1 METTKNNTTTTE
13 KAVLGNVSLCSN
25 LMRTP
30 QVFDQYGPSVAG
42 VARDLVI
49 WAAWNGSKHV
59 RLNVKQFAEMF
70 GYTRAFLF
78 KRVEEAQA
86 TELKRSKFGPE
97 FKDIIGYAL
106 AKLQVQNLVFPDAA
120 MYVATDEGGVTRNYK
135 TLTVIRNLTSKTN
148 RTGTTYEFEVSAAFL
163 GNCRKRYQSFSLDT
177 YLQVRDHKARAYSSG
192 RKMYLHLCWKRK
204 VWDASKKQKG
214 VRPSEAKFDEL
225 ADVAGFTRKDERRT
239 AHEVRQLL
247 EDLAHLPGVRMSA
260 EVTKDYQTEQYGVTM
275 KRHTPTT

>member
-1 METTKNNTTTTE
+1 MEKTTTTTE
-13 KAVLGNVSLCSN
+13 TAVLGSVSLCSN
-25 LMRTP
+25 LMRAP
-30 QVFDQYGPSVAG
+30 QVFDQYGPSIAG

-49 WAAWNGSKHV
+49 WAAWNGSKQV

-78 KRVEEAQA
+78 KRINETQE
-86 TELKRSKFGPE
+86 TELRRSKFGPE
-97 FKDIIGYAL
+97 FKDMIGYAL

-120 MYVATDEGGVTRNYK
+120 PYVAADAEGVTRKYR
-135 TLTVIRNLTSKTN
+135 TLTIIRNLTSKTS
-148 RTGTTYEFEVSAAFL
+148 RTGTSYEFEISAAFL
-163 GNCRKRYQSFSLDT
+163 GNCRKRYQSFNLDT
-177 YLQVRDHKARAYSSG
+177 YLQLKDTQSRAYSSG

-225 ADVAGFTRKDERRT
+225 IDVAGFTRKDERRT

-260 EVTKDYQTEQYGVTM
+260 EVAKDYQTEQYGVTM
-275 KRHTPTT
+275 KRHAPTT